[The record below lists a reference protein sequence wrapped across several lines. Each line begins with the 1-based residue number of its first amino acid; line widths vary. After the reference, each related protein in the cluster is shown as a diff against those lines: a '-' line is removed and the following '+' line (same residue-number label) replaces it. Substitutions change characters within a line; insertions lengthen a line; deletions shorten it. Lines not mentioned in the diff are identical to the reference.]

1 MSNEFKI
8 KILLPSGNYIQLAEL
23 KNRDYQVILKYC
35 ENSDAEG
42 LSDFFDCLVF
52 KEYKSLD
59 IIDKFYALLTLR
71 MMFIDPDL
79 TFTDANSTPIKF
91 SIGNIIEKIDHF
103 ENDFSKTVSKQEF
116 TLELGL
122 PNIIFFKNVNDIYS
136 STIRTIKLRDKVIDF
151 TKLSELEKEN
161 ILANIPNTLF
171 SCINNYI
178 TQLSSQLQDFVIIEQ
193 NQQFNIKEINTN
205 IISNEFMS
213 FILAI
218 FSTGLQNFF
227 ETMYVFSNK
236 LNITGST
243 FYDLSPLDTRV
254 LINIYNKDIN
264 EQNKELQKQNKM

>member
-1 MSNEFKI
+1 
-8 KILLPSGNYIQLAEL
+8 
-23 KNRDYQVILKYC
+23 
-35 ENSDAEG
+35 
-42 LSDFFDCLVF
+42 
-52 KEYKSLD
+52 
-59 IIDKFYALLTLR
+59 
-71 MMFIDPDL
+71 MFIDPDL
-79 TFTDANSTPIKF
+79 VFTDENNAAVKF
-91 SIGNIIEKIDHF
+91 SIGNILEKIDHF

-122 PNIIFFKNVNDIYS
+122 PNIIFFKSVNDIYS
-136 STIRTIKLRDKVIDF
+136 STIRTIKLKDRLVDF
-151 TKLSELEKEN
+151 TELSDLEKEN

-178 TQLSSQLQDFVIIEQ
+178 TQLSNQLQDFVIIEQ
-193 NQQFNIKEINTN
+193 NQQFNIKEVNTN

-227 ETMYVFSNK
+227 ETMYVFTNK

-243 FYDLSPLDTRV
+243 FYNLSPLDTRV

>member
-8 KILLPSGNYIQLAEL
+8 KILLPSGKYIRLAEL
-23 KNRDYQVILKYC
+23 KNKDYQVILKYC
-35 ENSDAEG
+35 ENSDPEG
-42 LSDFFDCLVF
+42 LNDFFDSLIF
-52 KEYKSLD
+52 SEYRSLD
-59 IIDKFYALLTLR
+59 IIDKFYTLLTLR

-79 TFTDANSTPIKF
+79 VFTDENNAAVKF
-91 SIGNIIEKIDHF
+91 SIGNILEKIDHF

-122 PNIIFFKNVNDIYS
+122 PNIIFFKSVNDIYS
-136 STIRTIKLRDKVIDF
+136 STIRTIKLKDRLVDF
-151 TKLSELEKEN
+151 TELSDLEKEN

-178 TQLSSQLQDFVIIEQ
+178 TQLSNQLQDFVIIEQ
-193 NQQFNIKEINTN
+193 NQQFNIKEVNTN

-227 ETMYVFSNK
+227 ETMYVFTNK

-243 FYDLSPLDTRV
+243 FYNLSPLDTRV

>member
-8 KILLPSGNYIQLAEL
+8 KILLPSGKYIRLAEL
-23 KNRDYQVILKYC
+23 KNKDYQVILKYC
-35 ENSDAEG
+35 ENTDAEG
-42 LSDFFDCLVF
+42 LNDFFDSLVF
-52 KEYKSLD
+52 SDYKALD
-59 IIDKFYALLTLR
+59 IIDKFYTLLTLR

-79 TFTDANSTPIKF
+79 VFTDENNAAVKF
-91 SIGNIIEKIDHF
+91 SIGNILEKIDHF

-122 PNIIFFKNVNDIYS
+122 PNIIFFKSVNDIYS
-136 STIRTIKLRDKVIDF
+136 STIRTIKLKDKLIDF
-151 TKLSELEKEN
+151 TELSDLEKEN

-178 TQLSSQLQDFVIIEQ
+178 TQLSNQLQDFVIIEQ
-193 NQQFNIKEINTN
+193 NQQFNIKEVNTN

-227 ETMYVFSNK
+227 ETMYVFTNK

-243 FYDLSPLDTRV
+243 FYNLSPLDTRV

>member
-8 KILLPSGNYIQLAEL
+8 KILLPSGKYIRLAEL
-23 KNRDYQVILKYC
+23 KNKDYQVILKYC
-35 ENSDAEG
+35 ENSDPEG
-42 LSDFFDCLVF
+42 LNDLFDSLVF
-52 KEYKSLD
+52 SDYKSLD
-59 IIDKFYALLTLR
+59 IIDKFYTLLTLR

-79 TFTDANSTPIKF
+79 VFTDENNAAVKF
-91 SIGNIIEKIDHF
+91 SIGNILEKIDHF

-122 PNIIFFKNVNDIYS
+122 PNIIFFKSVNDIYS
-136 STIRTIKLRDKVIDF
+136 STIRTIKLKDRLVDF
-151 TKLSELEKEN
+151 TELSDLEKEN

-178 TQLSSQLQDFVIIEQ
+178 TQLSNQLQDFVIIEQ
-193 NQQFNIKEINTN
+193 NQQFNIKEVNTN